1 MQTKSHFS
9 IMATSFAGGPR
20 PRNVAVIL
28 FGLWA
33 LLFFASLFAPPLLDD
48 ADATHAQAAQA
59 MVRTGDLVTLRVDG
73 VRYLEKAPLPYWLTA
88 ASFRLFGF
96 NTFAAH
102 LPTALTVLLLM
113 LLGHRWAN
121 QAFGARTGFYTA
133 LALLTSL
140 GVFLFTRILIPEAL
154 LSLTLGAALFA
165 FLKAVNPDG
174 IGIPGL
180 RGHRV
185 PDTLQPPRYEWVGGA
200 PPPEAPAVAW
210 YAGPLFYPYV
220 MWASLALAVLA
231 KGLVA
236 LILFGIPAVLYLTLV
251 AEWKLRWRL
260 LRPFS
265 GLTLFLLIAAPW
277 HVLAGLRNPAS
288 ASSTGHGFFW
298 FYFWNEHVL
307 RFLGRRQPQD
317 YNKMPGYLF
326 WLQHLLWLFPWSL
339 FLPLGVVALWR
350 RFRHQQALGAH
361 ADQDRSSA
369 GKRSRSIEDWR
380 ALVGIGAVL
389 IFSILSNRMPF
400 FVTSFFLA
408 ALILPP
414 LTLAVARIKTKL
426 PASPFHRIDPQQR
439 SILLLSLFAGTVL
452 LFFSVSTN
460 QEYYTFPAYLPLLL
474 LIAATITRAE
484 QTYSSSAESRRW
496 ITFAHTAITVIG
508 ALGALALLAGLW
520 SSRHLAY
527 TPDIGSL
534 LAHRSVGHYTLS
546 TSHLFDLTG
555 AAFASLRMPALLA
568 VFVLLAGPNI
578 ASALRMQRRHIAATT
593 AVGLTAAAFL
603 LCAQVAFARFAP
615 MLSSASFAQTI
626 STLEHTGTIAAD
638 SQVLLLGDQ
647 SYGSSIPFY
656 LGHPVGLVDGR
667 SSSLLI
673 GSTFSDSPSPFLTEP
688 QLLAAWGNG
697 PRKLLFIPAEQRDD
711 AARLLSGHPQFPIME
726 SGNKLLISDRPVPME

>member
-231 KGLVA
+231 
-236 LILFGIPAVLYLTLV
+236 
-251 AEWKLRWRL
+251 
-260 LRPFS
+260 
-265 GLTLFLLIAAPW
+265 
-277 HVLAGLRNPAS
+277 
-288 ASSTGHGFFW
+288 
-298 FYFWNEHVL
+298 
-307 RFLGRRQPQD
+307 
-317 YNKMPGYLF
+317 
-326 WLQHLLWLFPWSL
+326 
-339 FLPLGVVALWR
+339 
-350 RFRHQQALGAH
+350 
-361 ADQDRSSA
+361 
-369 GKRSRSIEDWR
+369 
-380 ALVGIGAVL
+380 
-389 IFSILSNRMPF
+389 
-400 FVTSFFLA
+400 
-408 ALILPP
+408 
-414 LTLAVARIKTKL
+414 
-426 PASPFHRIDPQQR
+426 
-439 SILLLSLFAGTVL
+439 
-452 LFFSVSTN
+452 
-460 QEYYTFPAYLPLLL
+460 
-474 LIAATITRAE
+474 
-484 QTYSSSAESRRW
+484 
-496 ITFAHTAITVIG
+496 
-508 ALGALALLAGLW
+508 
-520 SSRHLAY
+520 
-527 TPDIGSL
+527 
-534 LAHRSVGHYTLS
+534 
-546 TSHLFDLTG
+546 
-555 AAFASLRMPALLA
+555 
-568 VFVLLAGPNI
+568 
-578 ASALRMQRRHIAATT
+578 
-593 AVGLTAAAFL
+593 
-603 LCAQVAFARFAP
+603 
-615 MLSSASFAQTI
+615 
-626 STLEHTGTIAAD
+626 
-638 SQVLLLGDQ
+638 
-647 SYGSSIPFY
+647 
-656 LGHPVGLVDGR
+656 
-667 SSSLLI
+667 
-673 GSTFSDSPSPFLTEP
+673 
-688 QLLAAWGNG
+688 
-697 PRKLLFIPAEQRDD
+697 
-711 AARLLSGHPQFPIME
+711 
-726 SGNKLLISDRPVPME
+726 